1 MIEVFNK
8 LGKLEGYIDGKRY
21 LNRRKKL
28 IGFLEGNVA
37 KDKTGYPLLIL
48 TENNEITWN
57 EGELQGYLKDSKI
70 YTLNDD
76 LIFEFSKEKGK
87 IYNSKEEVVLDLR
100 GNLEGIEDVDF
111 FGIAAIFLELFA

>member
-8 LGKLEGYIDGKRY
+8 MGKLEGYIDGKQY
-21 LNRRKKL
+21 LDRKKRL
-28 IGFLEGNVA
+28 IGFLEENVA

-48 TENNEITWN
+48 KDNGEITWN

-70 YTLNDD
+70 YNLQDD
-76 LIFEFSKEKGK
+76 LIFEFLKEDGK
-87 IYNSKEEVVLDLR
+87 INNSKEEVVLDLR
-100 GNLEGIEDVDF
+100 GNLEEIEDIDF